1 MGEKL
6 DRLLK
11 KVGMTQ
17 TVMPKLVSASKE
29 FDALGAPD
37 TRSGRQEGF
46 FNNLLNI
53 DIKWAF
59 LLIETILGNLPP
71 FSQDCRIPR
80 KEPFL
85 FVIPNRKGGFFSI

>member
-17 TVMPKLVSASKE
+17 IVMPKLVSASKE

-46 FNNLLNI
+46 FNKPVEHRYKVGLSI
-53 DIKWAF
+53 DRNHFRKFTSIQS
-59 LLIETILGNLPP
+59 GLPD
-71 FSQDCRIPR
+71 S
-80 KEPFL
+80 
-85 FVIPNRKGGFFSI
+85 